1 MRRLLLVVLVAAVGG
16 LILYRAR
23 MIDLRERQLGIG
35 RYDTE
40 PVRA

>member
-35 RYDTE
+35 RYETAAT
-40 PVRA
+40 R